1 MSNKFPPEPD
11 DQMPAK
17 KSPQLLLL
25 LLLLLI
31 ALFAYL
37 YFFTGVI
44 KPRDS
49 QPKQET
55 VSQEVVKKPL
65 PPRPDQSMQPAPP
78 AAKPA
83 EPAVAAKPAAPEAKP
98 ATVTAPA
105 PQVKGA
111 PPAPQPKPVTPAA
124 TAKEA
129 KPAAKPAAVSS
140 AAAKPQAGVKKTA
153 AAAPQKQKPAAK
165 QAVAAYILEIDGEF
179 AASELGA
186 VLAKLKR
193 AGVGQVVKTTAQKGE
208 PMHRLFL
215 ADFADRDEALDELQ
229 RLKLAAPSAFMLKEN
244 SRYTVYAGS
253 FLREEKAVAEQDRL
267 LSKGVKLLVRSA
279 RTPVAVVRVRA
290 GSFPDRASADRAVK
304 SLKKA
309 GLSAKVAKIGK

>member
-1 MSNKFPPEPD
+1 MSNKFPPDPD

-17 KSPQLLLL
+17 KSSQRLLL

-31 ALFAYL
+31 AFFAYL
-37 YFFTGVI
+37 YFFTEVI

-49 QPKQET
+49 QSNQET
-55 VSQEVVKKPL
+55 ISQEVVKKPL
-65 PPRPDQSMQPAPP
+65 PPRPDQGMQPVPP

-98 ATVTAPA
+98 ATPTAPA
-105 PQVKGA
+105 PQARVA
-111 PPAPQPKPVTPAA
+111 PRAPQAKPVAPAA

-129 KPAAKPAAVSS
+129 KPAAKPAAVAT
-140 AAAKPQAGVKKTA
+140 AAVKPQTGVKKTA
-153 AAAPQKQKPAAK
+153 AAAPQKLKSAAK
-165 QAVAAYILEIDGEF
+165 QAVAAYTLDINGEF
-179 AASELGA
+179 AANELGG

-193 AGVGQVVKTTAQKGE
+193 AGVGQVEKTTEQKSE
-208 PMHRLFL
+208 PMHRLFM
-215 ADFADRDEALDELQ
+215 ADFADRNEALEELQ
-229 RLKLAAPSAFMLKEN
+229 RLKLAAPSAFMLKE
-244 SRYTVYAGS
+244 SGRHTVYAGS

-290 GSFPDRASADRAVK
+290 GSFPDKASADRAVK
-304 SLKKA
+304 KLKKA
-309 GLSAKVAKIGK
+309 GLSAKVATIGK